1 MTIENNFT
9 HSTQISIMSDNY
21 KTTNIDNI
29 DNSDDFYNPA
39 PRHRVYIKAIGVG
52 GGGNNAVEHMFKTG
66 IKEVSFVNINT
77 DRQALEHS
85 TVPTRMEIGDGYGAG
100 GDPEIARQS
109 AEDSA
114 DKIATLFD
122 DETQMVFVTAGMG
135 GGTGTG
141 AAPVVARIA
150 KEKGMLTIGIVTI
163 PFLFEGQWK
172 IRQAIAGADEMAK
185 HVDALLVINNE
196 RLNEI
201 YGDLDFINAFGK
213 ADDTLT
219 VAARSISEII
229 TGTGHINL
237 DFKDINSTLRN
248 GGAAI
253 ISSGYGEGEHRVTKA
268 IDDALNSPLL
278 KNRDIMG
285 SKRLLFNLYF
295 SPKAEKTFLISET
308 KEITDFISSINPDVK
323 VIWGVGFDES
333 LGDKVKMT
341 ILATGFDVTIRDEEQ
356 TPEPEPRPDNGG
368 FIIFNDHRPRRKDD
382 DQPAPSATVGD
393 ERISEEYGKD
403 KIGNLIGGKERASYI
418 ILADNQL
425 DDDAVCDILE
435 KSPAYRRDRKI
446 VEQLK
451 KSSSNAETDPGLT
464 SDNNDSSDAGGRIL
478 TF

>member
-1 MTIENNFT
+1 MDSNNT
-9 HSTQISIMSDNY
+9 SH
-21 KTTNIDNI
+21 IDNL
-29 DNSDDFYNPA
+29 DNSGDFYTPSSN
-39 PRHRVYIKAIGVG
+39 HRVYIKAIGVG
-52 GGGNNAVEHMFKTG
+52 GGGNNAVDHMYKTG

-77 DRQALEHS
+77 DRQALDYS
-85 TVPTRMEIGDGYGAG
+85 KVPNRMEIGDGLGAG
-100 GDPEIARQS
+100 GDPEVARQY

-114 DKIATLFD
+114 EKIATLFD

-172 IRQAIAGADEMAK
+172 IKQAIAGADEMAK

-196 RLNEI
+196 RLSEI
-201 YGDLDFINAFGK
+201 YGDLDFVNAFGK

-229 TGTGHINL
+229 TTTGHINL

-268 IDDALNSPLL
+268 IQDALNSPLL
-278 KNRDIMG
+278 KNRDING

-295 SPKAEKTFLISET
+295 SPQAKDTLLISES

-323 VIWGVGFDES
+323 VIWGMSYDES
-333 LGDKVKMT
+333 LGNKVKMT
-341 ILATGFDVTIRDEEQ
+341 ILAAGFDVTIK
-356 TPEPEPRPDNGG
+356 DNGEG
-368 FIIFNDHRPRRKDD
+368 ESKPTMQPHP
-382 DQPAPSATVGD
+382 DQPGTIVFTSSTPSPAADSASTQID
-393 ERISEEYGKD
+393 DRRIKEEYGD
-403 KIGNLIGGKERASYI
+403 KGENLIGGKERASYI

-425 DDDAVCDILE
+425 DDDAICDIME
-435 KSPAYRRDRKI
+435 KNPTYRRDRKV
-446 VEQLK
+446 VEQARFGQLP
-451 KSSSNAETDPGLT
+451 SSTDEKAAGT
-464 SDNNDSSDAGGRIL
+464 ADAGTR
-478 TF
+478 TFSF

>member
-1 MTIENNFT
+1 MDNPN
-9 HSTQISIMSDNY
+9 ISSH
-21 KTTNIDNI
+21 IDNL
-29 DNSDDFYNPA
+29 DNAQDFYTAGPA
-39 PRHRVYIKAIGVG
+39 HRVYIKAIGVG
-52 GGGNNAVEHMFKTG
+52 GGGNNAVDHMFKTG

-85 TVPTRMEIGDGYGAG
+85 KVPMRMEIGDGLGAG
-100 GDPEIARQS
+100 GDPDVARRY
-109 AEDSA
+109 AEESA

-150 KEKGMLTIGIVTI
+150 REKGMLTIGIVTI
-163 PFLFEGQWK
+163 PFLFEGKWK
-172 IRQAIAGADEMAK
+172 IRQALAGADEMAQ
-185 HVDALLVINNE
+185 HVDSLLIINNE
-196 RLNEI
+196 RLSEI

-219 VAARSISEII
+219 VAARSLSEII
-229 TGTGHINL
+229 TSTGHINL
-237 DFKDINSTLRN
+237 DFKDINATLRN

-268 IDDALNSPLL
+268 IEDALNSPLL

-295 SPKAEKTFLISET
+295 SREATNSFLISET
-308 KEITDFISSINPDVK
+308 QEITDFISSINPDVK

-341 ILATGFDVTIRDEEQ
+341 ILATGFDVTIKDSDNERKAADVKKDEKKS
-356 TPEPEPRPDNGG
+356 GG
-368 FIIFNDHRPRRKDD
+368 DTIIFT
-382 DQPAPSATVGD
+382 PSRDTETTPPPTSTID
-393 ERISEEYGKD
+393 ERRITEEYGKSKFD
-403 KIGNLIGGKERASYI
+403 NLIGGKERTSYI

-425 DDDAVCDILE
+425 DDDEICDILE
-435 KSPAYRRDRKI
+435 TVPAYRRDRKI
-446 VEQLK
+446 
-451 KSSSNAETDPGLT
+451 AEKIRNGQSPAATPENLT
-464 SDNNDSSDAGGRIL
+464 GDTARVIS
-478 TF
+478 F

>member
-1 MTIENNFT
+1 MDSNNT
-9 HSTQISIMSDNY
+9 SH
-21 KTTNIDNI
+21 IDNL
-29 DNSDDFYNPA
+29 DNSGDFYTPSPN
-39 PRHRVYIKAIGVG
+39 HRVYIKAIGVG
-52 GGGNNAVEHMFKTG
+52 GGGNNAVDHMYKTG

-77 DRQALEHS
+77 DRQALDYS
-85 TVPTRMEIGDGYGAG
+85 KVPNRMEIGDGLGAG
-100 GDPEIARQS
+100 GDPEVARQY

-114 DKIATLFD
+114 EKIATLFD

-172 IRQAIAGADEMAK
+172 IKQAIAGADEMAK

-196 RLNEI
+196 RLSEI
-201 YGDLDFINAFGK
+201 YGDLDFVNAFGK

-229 TGTGHINL
+229 TTTGHINL

-268 IDDALNSPLL
+268 IQDALNSPLL
-278 KNRDIMG
+278 KNRDING

-295 SPKAEKTFLISET
+295 SPKAKDTLLISES

-323 VIWGVGFDES
+323 VIWGMSYDES
-333 LGDKVKMT
+333 LGNKVKMT
-341 ILATGFDVTIRDEEQ
+341 ILAAGFDVTIK
-356 TPEPEPRPDNGG
+356 DNGEG
-368 FIIFNDHRPRRKDD
+368 ESKPTMQPHP
-382 DQPAPSATVGD
+382 DQPGTIVFSSSTVSQPAESASTQID
-393 ERISEEYGKD
+393 DRRIKEEYGD
-403 KIGNLIGGKERASYI
+403 KGENLIGGKERASYI

-425 DDDAVCDILE
+425 DDDAICDIME
-435 KSPAYRRDRKI
+435 KNPTYRRDRKV
-446 VEQLK
+446 VEQARLGQLP
-451 KSSSNAETDPGLT
+451 SSADDKP
-464 SDNNDSSDAGGRIL
+464 AGTTEAGSR
-478 TF
+478 TFSF